1 MPSSSTWYYAG
12 QPTHVM
18 KISNDAQFSP
28 SHLGAAEIVI
38 TPDGVSRARLG
49 LSVRDGD
56 ETVRARVERAERPAA
71 LGLLA
76 RVAVAE
82 RGLSVKDGDEAVRAA
97 NGVAEQI
104 AALGLLARVAVA
116 ERGLSVRDGD
126 EAVRAANGV
135 AEQGSVVVAVV
146 VVVLVGVVV
155 LVVVVVLL
163 VAHCMGVD

>member
-1 MPSSSTWYYAG
+1 
-12 QPTHVM
+12 M

-38 TPDGVSRARLG
+38 APDGVSRARLG

-71 LGLLA
+71 LGLIA

-82 RGLSVKDGDEAVRAA
+82 RGLSVK
-97 NGVAEQI
+97 
-104 AALGLLARVAVA
+104 
-116 ERGLSVRDGD
+116 DGD